1 MTTPPIVLAMQNAPT
16 AAFFDYDLTWDL
28 ESDSFFFLSSTFNTY
43 HYWNKFNYTS
53 GENAVLLDAAPPGQK
68 LDPGHY
74 TLAWQLRSS
83 HCTHDGSETTI
94 ETGNVASGTLYFTV
108 VDDKSGTDYSLSE
121 CPGYLGSFSAKS
133 AMDTCPEVI
142 EDKVEPQPCDSRLRD
157 DQIKC
162 VESYLSG
169 ETDMSICV
177 SAFDDIQSGAK
188 VEWKYADKAQAN
200 DNAGGSSKNTNG
212 STSTSS
218 SSNETESDEM
228 ENSSDDSPS
237 QATELRPGFVQLALA
252 IVVVGSLLSFVQ

>member
-1 MTTPPIVLAMQNAPT
+1 M
-16 AAFFDYDLTWDL
+16 
-28 ESDSFFFLSSTFNTY
+28 
-43 HYWNKFNYTS
+43 
-53 GENAVLLDAAPPGQK
+53 LLDAAPPGQK

-74 TLAWQLRSS
+74 TLAWQLSSS

-142 EDKVEPQPCDSRLRD
+142 EDKVEPQPCNSRLRD

-177 SAFDDIQSGAK
+177 SAFDDIQWETRLNGNMPTK
-188 VEWKYADKAQAN
+188 RRRTIMQVAQARIQM
-200 DNAGGSSKNTNG
+200 AQLQHRAPQMRLSLMRWKIPR
-212 STSTSS
+212 
-218 SSNETESDEM
+218 M
-228 ENSSDDSPS
+228 ILL
-237 QATELRPGFVQLALA
+237 LRLRNFDLVL
-252 IVVVGSLLSFVQ
+252 FN